1 MCERPKEKRERSFW
15 PVPKRSFWK
24 RAMQRHPCGVS
35 VSRRRS
41 PQALSISSSRI
52 RADLFKSLVE
62 EPLQKVYAAMMAH
75 YREEAETAPQTL
87 PEHLSD
93 SRDFQ
98 TALEIIHYMYQYY
111 DECLLVLTKAQG
123 SGFENFVDRLV
134 DITKQHYRELA
145 DRYCRMFQ
153 QPLLD
158 DYTVRWMAHMHVDM
172 FVHLIIHER
181 SEAAA
186 CRHMEQ
192 MIYYLS
198 CGFFAMIQN
207 PPRNPDVELPE
218 HSNTGNKT

>member
-1 MCERPKEKRERSFW
+1 MKDERETRKKLLASAKKEFLEKGYAAASLRSIC
-15 PVPKRSFWK
+15 K
-24 RAMQRHPCGVS
+24 
-35 VSRRRS
+35 
-41 PQALSISSSRI
+41 QAEVTTGALYFFFKDK
-52 RADLFKSLVE
+52 ADLFKSLVE

-172 FVHLIIHER
+172 FVHLITHER